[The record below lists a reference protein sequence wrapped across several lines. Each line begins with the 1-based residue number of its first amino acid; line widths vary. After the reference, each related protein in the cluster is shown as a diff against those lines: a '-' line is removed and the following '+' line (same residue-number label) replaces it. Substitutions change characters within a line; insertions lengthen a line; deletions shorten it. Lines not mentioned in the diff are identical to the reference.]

1 MSDHAGIVCNAGDV
15 KKALAG
21 AQALNDA
28 IRKRGVA
35 YEGAYEAAR
44 ALQWRQMAI
53 VSEAVLAALA
63 FYIDRGGGSRGARA
77 VCGPEGERIPLAR
90 TGPLDDFRFLPE
102 RAEDRNEQILIR
114 LDDGHFAHSD
124 AGGARSRP
132 RAPPVLRA
140 RLAGLPDRGNLPNR
154 RLIAIGAAVSM
165 LKIAQPEC
173 ARHWR
178 SGARIR
184 VRPQR
189 PLASSPRYS
198 IARIS
203 ISRSPRTR

>member
-15 KKALAG
+15 RKALAG

-28 IRKRGVA
+28 IRKRRVA

-114 LDDGHFAHSD
+114 LDDGHFVI
-124 AGGARSRP
+124 RT
-132 RAPPVLRA
+132 RAVRA
-140 RLAGLPDRGNLPNR
+140 RDRERRPFFERDWPDFLTG
-154 RLIAIGAAVSM
+154 AIFQTAD
-165 LKIAQPEC
+165 
-173 ARHWR
+173 
-178 SGARIR
+178 
-184 VRPQR
+184 
-189 PLASSPRYS
+189 
-198 IARIS
+198 
-203 ISRSPRTR
+203 